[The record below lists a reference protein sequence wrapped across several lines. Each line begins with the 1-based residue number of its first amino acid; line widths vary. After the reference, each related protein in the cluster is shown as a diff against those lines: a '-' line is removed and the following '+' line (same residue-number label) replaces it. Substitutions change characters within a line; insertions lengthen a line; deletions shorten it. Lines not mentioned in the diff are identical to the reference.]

1 MSLSDIP
8 RNHFD
13 PLNHFP
19 PRDEHFSGYFPQPL
33 SPPAF
38 LSHGISQLSNAFYA
52 HHPAI
57 FNMNA
62 LSQEEME
69 RYQELSNKYEPE
81 LPVRHLC
88 ALKKVDVSYPTDAAH
103 RDRLFLTNNPP
114 MQLRWIMQMLTQLS
128 PRKQPYDLIA
138 QQRRPKPTVTKSCCR
153 HWLLHI
159 RIRVS

>member
-19 PRDEHFSGYFPQPL
+19 PREEHFSGYFSQPL

-81 LPVRHLC
+81 LPVRHPVLG
-88 ALKKVDVSYPTDAAH
+88 VVVSHLTDAAH
-103 RDRLFLTNNPP
+103 RVRLFLTNNPP
-114 MQLRWIMQMLTQLS
+114 MQLRWIMQMLTRLL

-138 QQRRPKPTVTKSCCR
+138 
-153 HWLLHI
+153 
-159 RIRVS
+159 